1 MFKNFVVILML
12 TIPFLTGCVA
22 AVATTA
28 LVGSDMASDRRTSGI
43 YIEDQAIELKANA
56 AIEANTSLKES
67 STISVTS
74 FNRIVLLVGQAPNQ
88 QLSDTA
94 SDIVRQIEN
103 VRKVHNEIR
112 IAAPGSFFSGT
123 NDSWLTTKAKSL
135 MLAEKDFLSGHIKVI
150 TENGEI
156 FLMGM
161 VTRAEADK
169 AVAIVRDIDGVE
181 RVVQVFEYIKA
192 KP

>member
-56 AIEANTSLKES
+56 AIAENASLKES
-67 STISVTS
+67 ATVSVTS

-88 QLSDTA
+88 QLSYTA
-94 SDIVRQIEN
+94 
-103 VRKVHNEIR
+103 
-112 IAAPGSFFSGT
+112 
-123 NDSWLTTKAKSL
+123 
-135 MLAEKDFLSGHIKVI
+135 
-150 TENGEI
+150 
-156 FLMGM
+156 
-161 VTRAEADK
+161 
-169 AVAIVRDIDGVE
+169 
-181 RVVQVFEYIKA
+181 
-192 KP
+192 